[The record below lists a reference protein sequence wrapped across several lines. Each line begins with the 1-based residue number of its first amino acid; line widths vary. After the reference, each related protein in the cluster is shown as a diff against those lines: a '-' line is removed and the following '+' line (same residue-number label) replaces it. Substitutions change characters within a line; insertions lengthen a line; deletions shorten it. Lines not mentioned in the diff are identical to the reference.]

1 MERQPAS
8 ATKDNSLNKLKR
20 CSTISTSQAKEL
32 ADKVL
37 AGKEYLEIEEFR
49 QAVRDHPELL
59 KYAIED
65 LSTWMEGVVD
75 INASSSD
82 ANV

>member
-1 MERQPAS
+1 MERQPAI
-8 ATKDNSLNKLKR
+8 ATKVNSLKC
-20 CSTISTSQAKEL
+20 CSTISTAQAEEL

-37 AGKEYLEIEEFR
+37 ESKEYLEIEEFR
-49 QAVRDHPELL
+49 QAVREHPELL